1 MKEMERR
8 KNLTLSSGGDSIAP
22 LLFRLNAASLF
33 YDYKPL
39 AEETALVTHHN
50 VHLIVICHFFHQF
63 FKYHNS
69 FLLQ

>member
-1 MKEMERR
+1 MKKMERR

-39 AEETALVTHHN
+39 AKRQHMLHTTMY
-50 VHLIVICHFFHQF
+50 I
-63 FKYHNS
+63 
-69 FLLQ
+69 